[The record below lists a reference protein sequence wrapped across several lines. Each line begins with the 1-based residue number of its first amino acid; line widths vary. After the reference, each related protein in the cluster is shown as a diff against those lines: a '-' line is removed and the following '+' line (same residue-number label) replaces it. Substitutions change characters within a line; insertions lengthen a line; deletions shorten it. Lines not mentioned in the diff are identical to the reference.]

1 MPTAGEWLARQLWGF
16 SFLILGAVFLAL
28 SLAVAAGVYLL
39 LARKL
44 SVRRSVA
51 SLAAVALG
59 VVVLIALVGTW
70 TFGGLVPASGPKPFE
85 AGAWQSKPWER
96 WAMGQDLVASDRLLG
111 MKEEEV
117 YLLLG
122 ERDGETSY
130 STEAAA
136 PGELVAWEL
145 RRLQDAFVLWPPTLV
160 VAFWDGRVVRAWID
174 NPESRGE
181 P

>member
-1 MPTAGEWLARQLWGF
+1 MSAAGEWLARQLWEI
-16 SFLILGAVFLAL
+16 SFLILGGVFLAL

-39 LARKL
+39 LARKT

-70 TFGGLVPASGPKPFE
+70 TFGGLLPASGPKPFE
-85 AGAWQSKPWER
+85 AGAWQSQPWER
-96 WAMGQDLVASDRLLG
+96 WAMGEDLVASDRLLG

-117 YLLLG
+117 YVLLG
-122 ERDGETSY
+122 DSDGEVSY

-136 PGELVAWEL
+136 PGEPEAWEL

-160 VAFWDGRVVRAWID
+160 VAFRDSRVVDAWIV
-174 NPESRGE
+174 PY
-181 P
+181 

>member
-1 MPTAGEWLARQLWGF
+1 
-16 SFLILGAVFLAL
+16 
-28 SLAVAAGVYLL
+28 
-39 LARKL
+39 
-44 SVRRSVA
+44 
-51 SLAAVALG
+51 
-59 VVVLIALVGTW
+59 
-70 TFGGLVPASGPKPFE
+70 
-85 AGAWQSKPWER
+85 
-96 WAMGQDLVASDRLLG
+96 MGQDLVASDRLLG
-111 MKEEEV
+111 MMEEEA